1 MAQCAVVSSALRGR
15 LARSQQAD
23 RGAGMPIAGG
33 YIDRLGIELGYAA
46 EAAVPAALL
55 PNETASGHF
64 IRRVDP
70 DGIARG
76 LLQPTDSILAVNDI
90 PIASLHPKALRD
102 LIAAH
107 ASAPE
112 AALLRILVFRNSG
125 TERPSRVLC
134 NLVLPSPPA
143 FSAPPPNQRH
153 EVIEAADALA
163 SARGSFTHS
172 AQGGLAP
179 ARVYVPKAFRKPN
192 IECATRP
199 PPDPHATC
207 CPGSRALDA
216 PGWSSESAL
225 ACAPVCA
232 GTQLRQRCSASMAAT
247 GGAHC
252 LPATQECADGIQ
264 G

>member
-1 MAQCAVVSSALRGR
+1 
-15 LARSQQAD
+15 
-23 RGAGMPIAGG
+23 MPIAGG

-163 SARGSFTHS
+163 SARGSTSRRPS
-172 AQGGLAP
+172 ASPTSSALPVLLPIPMPHAALALG
-179 ARVYVPKAFRKPN
+179 RW
-192 IECATRP
+192 TRP
-199 PPDPHATC
+199 DGPLSRP
-207 CPGSRALDA
+207 SRALLFVQVRSFA
-216 PGWSSESAL
+216 SGARPRWRRREGRTACRPRRSARTGYR
-225 ACAPVCA
+225 AEWA
-232 GTQLRQRCSASMAAT
+232 GGQPAKRAWGLH
-247 GGAHC
+247 GARGC
-252 LPATQECADGIQ
+252 
-264 G
+264 